1 MLGNIPQAFSHLA
14 HIITA
19 AGLSMGE
26 PGRWPSAPRPHPA
39 PWRGRLRDR

>member
-19 AGLSMGE
+19 ATLSMGE
-26 PGRWPSAPRPHPA
+26 QGPVARRTGTAPRIA
-39 PWRGRLRDR
+39 GDR